1 MRRLIALC
9 VAAFFLCVL
18 AIPAHPAL
26 ARQTELVAYSET
38 PASDGSVQLILDF
51 DGFAPSS
58 QVVHAK
64 RNDVKVLLFGVE
76 RGKRLPGIFDPAGE
90 IVSAKIAPFAGV
102 GLLVDI
108 RLKNDVIPRVD
119 TVGSRIVVHIPAYRS
134 DQEAHLPG
142 PVTTSAEGIKVIP
155 LSYADV
161 SEIAGLIKG
170 GVTVPSVD
178 HFRAQSPF
186 AQPTPNSSISSS
198 SSSSTNTAPSYVT
211 LPTYALLPKNR
222 AQAVYINDHVSVDR
236 RLNAVILR
244 GTPAE
249 IAPYERLI
257 RLVDTPQRSV
267 LFQTQIVELTQTG
280 EYDLGI
286 NYSPNGQLAT
296 ATFNAGT
303 VAGAVSGNGKP
314 TSGVALSA
322 QLLALQQQ
330 GQAKILAQPRILA
343 LDNRMAAI
351 LSGEAVPIFTTV
363 VVPSGGTTIVQQQLQ
378 YVNIGVSLEILPRIA
393 ADGEVTAD
401 IFSEVSSIL
410 SYVQTAPRI
419 AVRQELTAATVKD
432 GQSVII
438 GGLLQDQEIKTLS
451 RVPGL
456 GDIPILGAFFRQV
469 SKTSQKTNLYL
480 VITPHVLSKSF
491 HTFDQ
496 PKPTEPQPSVSP
508 TPTAHISPAPS
519 ASPRP

>member
-1 MRRLIALC
+1 MHRLTALC
-9 VAAFFLCVL
+9 AALFFVYALVVP
-18 AIPAHPAL
+18 IHPAL
-26 ARQTELVAYSET
+26 ARETQLVAYSET
-38 PASDGSVQLILDF
+38 PAADGSVQLILDF

-64 RNDVKVLLFGVE
+64 RNDVKVLLFGVT

-90 IVSAKIAPFAGV
+90 ILSAKIAPFVGI

-119 TVGSRIVVHIPAYRS
+119 TMGSRIVVHIPAYRS

-142 PVTTSAEGIKVIP
+142 PVPTSAEGIKVIP

-161 SEIAGLIKG
+161 SEVAGLIKS

-178 HFRAQSPF
+178 NFRAQSPF
-186 AQPTPNSSISSS
+186 AQPTPSSSMSSS
-198 SSSSTNTAPSYVT
+198 SSYSSSSAAPSYVT
-211 LPTYALLPKNR
+211 LPTYALIPKNLP
-222 AQAVYINDHVSVDR
+222 QGIFINDHVSVDR

-249 IAPYERLI
+249 MAPYERLI

-280 EYDLGI
+280 QYDLGI
-286 NYSPNGQLAT
+286 DYSPSGQLAT

-303 VAGAVSGNGKP
+303 LPGAVSGNGKP

-322 QLLALQQQ
+322 QLQALQQQ

-351 LSGEAVPIFTTV
+351 LSGEAVPIFTSV
-363 VVPSGGTTIVQQQLQ
+363 VVPSGGATIVQQQLQ
-378 YVNIGVSLEILPRIA
+378 YINVGVSLEILPRIA

-419 AVRQELTAATVKD
+419 AVRQELTAATVRD

-451 RVPGL
+451 KVPGL

-469 SKTSQKTNLYL
+469 NKTSQKTNLYL

-491 HTFDQ
+491 HSLDQ
-496 PKPTEPQPSVSP
+496 PTTPTTSTTSP
-508 TPTAHISPAPS
+508 TPQSSPTPK
-519 ASPRP
+519 P

>member
-1 MRRLIALC
+1 MRRSIALC
-9 VAAFFLCVL
+9 AASFLLYTL
-18 AIPAHPAL
+18 ALPINPAL
-26 ARQTELVAYSET
+26 ARETQLVAYNET
-38 PASDGSVQLILDF
+38 PAADGSVQLILDF

-58 QVVHAK
+58 QVVQAK

-76 RGKRLPGIFDPAGE
+76 RGKRLPGVFDPAGE

-108 RLKNDVIPRVD
+108 RLKNDVVPRVD

-142 PVTTSAEGIKVIP
+142 PVTTSAEGIKIIP

-161 SEIAGLIKG
+161 SEVAGLIKS

-178 HFRAQSPF
+178 NFRAQSPF
-186 AQPTPNSSISSS
+186 AQPTPSSSMSSS
-198 SSSSTNTAPSYVT
+198 SSYSSSSAAPSYVT
-211 LPTYALLPKNR
+211 LPTYALLPKDLP
-222 AQAVYINDHVSVDR
+222 QGVYINDHVSVDR

-244 GTPAE
+244 GTPSE

-257 RLVDTPQRSV
+257 RLIDTPQRSV

-280 EYDLGI
+280 QYDLGI
-286 NYSPNGQLAT
+286 DYSPSGHLAT

-303 VAGAVSGNGKP
+303 LPGAVSGSGKP

-322 QLLALQQQ
+322 QLQALQQQ

-351 LSGEAVPIFTTV
+351 LSGEAVPIFTSV

-378 YVNIGVSLEILPRIA
+378 YINVGVSLEILPRIA
-393 ADGEVTAD
+393 EDGEVTAD

-419 AVRQELTAATVKD
+419 AVRQELTAATVRD

-438 GGLLQDQEIKTLS
+438 GGLLEDQEIKTLS
-451 RVPGL
+451 KVPGL

-469 SKTSQKTNLYL
+469 NKTSQKTNLYL

-491 HTFDQ
+491 HSLDQ
-496 PKPTEPQPSVSP
+496 QKPSSATPTTPPAPTTSP
-508 TPTAHISPAPS
+508 TPKP
-519 ASPRP
+519 

>member
-1 MRRLIALC
+1 MRRLIA
-9 VAAFFLCVL
+9 FFVVSLFFFAMV
-18 AIPAHPAL
+18 PPTHRAL
-26 ARQTELVAYSET
+26 AGQTELIAYSET

-51 DGFAPSS
+51 NGFAPSS

-76 RGKRLPGIFDPAGE
+76 RGKRLPGVFDPAGE

-142 PVTTSAEGIKVIP
+142 PVPTSAEGITVIP

-161 SEIAGLIKG
+161 SEVAGLIKS

-186 AQPTPNSSISSS
+186 AQPTPNSSITSGMSN
-198 SSSSTNTAPSYVT
+198 STNSAPSYVT

-222 AQAVYINDHVSVDR
+222 PEGIYINRHVSVDR
-236 RLNAVILR
+236 RLNAVVLR

-280 EYDLGI
+280 QYDLGI

-303 VAGAVSGNGKP
+303 LAGAATGNGKP
-314 TSGVALSA
+314 SNGVALSA

-378 YVNIGVSLEILPRIA
+378 YINIGVSLEILPRIA

-451 RVPGL
+451 KVPGL
-456 GDIPILGAFFRQV
+456 GDIPILGAFFREV

-491 HTFDQ
+491 HTLDQ
-496 PKPTEPQPSVSP
+496 PTNPSKTSAP
-508 TPTAHISPAPS
+508 AALSTPKPAPS
-519 ASPRP
+519 ATPKP